1 MTYDVKYTALEPS
14 QLSDNPP
21 SFDIHDT
28 DDHVIAYNAKEPIV
42 TMHKYWR
49 GWWWQHQRMFQFCR
63 LEVEELYNGYISCN
77 IQYELRVN
85 RRWASHPKYWQW
97 QHYSKNRLL
106 VQLLICRF
114 VSRFQNKTE

>member
-42 TMHKYWR
+42 TMHKY
-49 GWWWQHQRMFQFCR
+49 
-63 LEVEELYNGYISCN
+63 
-77 IQYELRVN
+77 
-85 RRWASHPKYWQW
+85 
-97 QHYSKNRLL
+97 
-106 VQLLICRF
+106 
-114 VSRFQNKTE
+114 